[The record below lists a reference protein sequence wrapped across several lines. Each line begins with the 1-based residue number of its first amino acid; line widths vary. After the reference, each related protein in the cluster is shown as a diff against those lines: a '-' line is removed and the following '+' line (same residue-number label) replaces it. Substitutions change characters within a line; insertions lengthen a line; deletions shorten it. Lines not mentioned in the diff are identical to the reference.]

1 MMILTRCAMPLYIS
15 VRGVPFASTSWR
27 ENTNSVF
34 RTPCYT
40 LQTGDPPSES
50 ICLHVGKSINA
61 HHVHER
67 AVTHWNTVIGSF
79 IKAKAV
85 QQISGDSLPVHNL
98 STSVIN
104 FESCY
109 QPSPRLGLVYWP
121 SPFDFQNVL
130 LISRI
135 SKRDSTLNAYL
146 ADSYHFLW
154 FHNEFHLNGPCNP
167 KNWENCDISTQRSIR
182 ILIISRES
190 CA

>member
-67 AVTHWNTVIGSF
+67 AVTHWNTVMVAINQ
-79 IKAKAV
+79 V
-85 QQISGDSLPVHNL
+85 PVLAL
-98 STSVIN
+98 SID
-104 FESCY
+104 
-109 QPSPRLGLVYWP
+109 Q
-121 SPFDFQNVL
+121 VL
-130 LISRI
+130 LIFKMYYWSAELASVSLLWMHIWLTPTIFSDFIMNFIWTAHVTRKVEKI
-135 SKRDSTLNAYL
+135 ATLPRKGPSAY
-146 ADSYHFLW
+146 
-154 FHNEFHLNGPCNP
+154 
-167 KNWENCDISTQRSIR
+167 
-182 ILIISRES
+182 
-190 CA
+190 